1 VLLEHE
7 DAKTMFRPGSGTMT
21 DQWLTQ
27 EQEYFAVAFAIFFFK
42 CRKAATLRQ
51 VVEKALVFGKLV
63 AIAVLIKLQVLWV
76 GGAYCFLCAMV
87 STLVP
92 TPTFSGPEDIE
103 ELTKTSFDRRV
114 RSPESAEDKKTVG
127 AVVMIDA

>member
-1 VLLEHE
+1 VLLKHE
-7 DAKTMFRPGSGTMT
+7 NAKTMFRQGSGSMT

-51 VVEKALVFGKLV
+51 VVEKALVFGKLF
-63 AIAVLIKLQVLWV
+63 AIVVLIKMQVLWV

-87 STLVP
+87 STLVS
-92 TPTFSGPEDIE
+92 TPSFSGPEDIE
-103 ELTKTSFDRRV
+103 DLTKTSFDHRV
-114 RSPESAEDKKTVG
+114 RSPQSAEDKKTVG
-127 AVVMIDA
+127 T